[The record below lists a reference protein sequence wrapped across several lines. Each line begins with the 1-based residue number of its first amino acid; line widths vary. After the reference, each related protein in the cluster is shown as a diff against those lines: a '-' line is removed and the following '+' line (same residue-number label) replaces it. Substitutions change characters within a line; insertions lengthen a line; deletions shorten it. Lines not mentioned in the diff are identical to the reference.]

1 MEQRKFSALFI
12 CLLLLPLFSLPAR
25 AEVSVEAS
33 LSSHSFPVD
42 SAAKLTITVTGTRS
56 AEIKMKE
63 IDGLQFHSQ
72 GQSSRINIINGSYSS
87 AISNL
92 YLIQPLQPGTY
103 TIPPISIIAGKETV
117 QTEPITFEVTAIGQ
131 GHQSSKQN
139 KSTSPGEND
148 VAFILVSE
156 IDRHYTGEI
165 VPLRIKAYFNRKYQW
180 APISSPPA
188 LKADGVV
195 MSPLSNEPEQSQEQ
209 LKGVIYHVLSWNT
222 TLSGIK
228 AGRHPVLFE
237 LDATLLLRQQQRS
250 RSPFGGSPF
259 NDSFFDNFFGGLQR
273 KPIQVTSPELHFE
286 TIELPDKGRPENFTG
301 AIGDFQLTVSA
312 SPKEVEVGEP
322 ITLTL
327 EIAGK
332 GNFDRVEAPLFPA
345 TPDWK
350 TYSPNTDY
358 SSQDTYPF
366 GKKQFEQA
374 IVAKNSSLKQIPSLS
389 FSYFDPGKESY
400 ITVTSAPIAV
410 RIAEHDS
417 PVSPQ
422 QSTQT
427 ATAVKPQ
434 SVQPAAEAV
443 DGIKGLAPLHLETGT
458 FYQSIMPLYKK
469 TWFLAGVGCCILLLL
484 FTFFFRLRIRNLEK
498 HPELQL
504 QKRRQELLAGD
515 LVKLS
520 QAKDSGDGSLFL
532 ALCRQSIQ
540 KQLGLLWQVE
550 GSAISLADIKNK
562 LGDTTNLTEIFAAA
576 EQAAYGTSELS
587 PETMQVYFEGLK
599 KELEDLI

>member
-1 MEQRKFSALFI
+1 MGQRKFSALFI
-12 CLLLLPLFSLPAR
+12 CFLLLPLFSLPAR

-103 TIPPISIIAGKETV
+103 TIPPISIITGKATV

-139 KSTSPGEND
+139 KNTSAGEND

-286 TIELPDKGRPENFTG
+286 TIAKSVELPIILYNVPGRTSMNLKPSMVAELAKIDN
-301 AIGDFQLTVSA
+301 
-312 SPKEVEVGEP
+312 
-322 ITLTL
+322 
-327 EIAGK
+327 
-332 GNFDRVEAPLFPA
+332 
-345 TPDWK
+345 
-350 TYSPNTDY
+350 
-358 SSQDTYPF
+358 
-366 GKKQFEQA
+366 
-374 IVAKNSSLKQIPSLS
+374 IVAVKEASGDLAQVAEVARLVPDDFAIYSGNDDSILQLLSVGGHGVISVLANVCPQETHDLVQNFFDGDIEGARKLQLDMKPLIDALFIEVNPIPVKTAMNLLGFGVGNLRLPLAEMDEKNLEVLKQ
-389 FSYFDPGKESY
+389 
-400 ITVTSAPIAV
+400 
-410 RIAEHDS
+410 
-417 PVSPQ
+417 
-422 QSTQT
+422 
-427 ATAVKPQ
+427 
-434 SVQPAAEAV
+434 
-443 DGIKGLAPLHLETGT
+443 
-458 FYQSIMPLYKK
+458 
-469 TWFLAGVGCCILLLL
+469 
-484 FTFFFRLRIRNLEK
+484 
-498 HPELQL
+498 ELVN
-504 QKRRQELLAGD
+504 RGF
-515 LVKLS
+515 KL
-520 QAKDSGDGSLFL
+520 
-532 ALCRQSIQ
+532 
-540 KQLGLLWQVE
+540 
-550 GSAISLADIKNK
+550 
-562 LGDTTNLTEIFAAA
+562 
-576 EQAAYGTSELS
+576 
-587 PETMQVYFEGLK
+587 
-599 KELEDLI
+599 